1 MRMGMR
7 LPEKDIK
14 KTAST
19 FLKNKLLFF
28 RFLLVLGTK
37 MTDFFF
43 SFNSNIL
50 IPSDSYLLKWFISVL
65 VPKIEIYKEKYRVY
79 LKSLALVLEARQP
92 VNTSHKQLKWNK
104 LSMYWSLLFYVC
116 YSLGNTQWNFFRLT
130 SSRRCSLYLHI
141 SFLLFVKWYQ
151 KRPLYFRLVS

>member
-28 RFLLVLGTK
+28 SFLLVLGTK

-43 SFNSNIL
+43 
-50 IPSDSYLLKWFISVL
+50 P
-65 VPKIEIYKEKYRVY
+65 
-79 LKSLALVLEARQP
+79 
-92 VNTSHKQLKWNK
+92 
-104 LSMYWSLLFYVC
+104 
-116 YSLGNTQWNFFRLT
+116 LT
-130 SSRRCSLYLHI
+130 VT
-141 SFLLFVKWYQ
+141 F
-151 KRPLYFRLVS
+151 